1 MKGTRLQA
9 MQDYILERRHAT
21 LNELCDAFEV
31 SIQTVRR
38 DTEILA
44 RWGSVEKV
52 YGGVV
57 ANPHFRPY
65 LQYRDR
71 SASSTAEKRRIAR
84 AAAAFVEDGDIIMMD
99 TGSTVS
105 GFAEAINPE
114 LSLTVITNNM
124 NAIALMTRAPSTR
137 LISLGGEYSPS
148 ANGFVGAETLETL
161 QRFKAGKA
169 IISVTGI
176 LPDDGGITNAPSREA
191 EVKRA
196 MVAASLKTYLLVDS
210 SKFGIVSLVNVI
222 SYAAVDF
229 LITDAAPDQRYLDA
243 FARHDVELII
253 A

>member
-9 MQDYILERRHAT
+9 MQDYILQRRHAT
-21 LNELCDAFEV
+21 LNELCDAFGV

-38 DTEILA
+38 DTETLT

-65 LQYRDR
+65 LQYGDR
-71 SASSTAEKRRIAR
+71 SASSTVEKRRIAQ
-84 AAAAFVEDGDIIMMD
+84 AAAQFVEEGDIIMMD

-105 GFAEAINPE
+105 GFAEAIDPE

-124 NAIALMTRAPSTR
+124 NVIALMTRSPSIR
-137 LISLGGEYSPS
+137 LISLGGEYLPS

-169 IISVTGI
+169 FISATGI
-176 LPDDGGITNAPSREA
+176 IPDDRGITNAPSREA
-191 EVKRA
+191 EIKRA
-196 MVAASLKTYLLVDS
+196 MVAASLTTYLLVDS

-222 SYAAVDF
+222 PYADVDYV
-229 LITDAAPDQRYLDA
+229 ITDARPDQRYLEL